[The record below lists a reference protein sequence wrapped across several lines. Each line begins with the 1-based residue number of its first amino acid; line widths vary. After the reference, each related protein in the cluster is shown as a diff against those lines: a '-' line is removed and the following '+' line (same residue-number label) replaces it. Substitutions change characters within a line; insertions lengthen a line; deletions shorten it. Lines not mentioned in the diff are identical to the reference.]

1 MIKFKLSKT
10 SFILL
15 NVFIFLIIIVRSI
28 YLYDVV
34 KNREV
39 LFELII
45 AFLSSFLSL
54 FPFTFSWY
62 KFGKPRL
69 TDWVKFSTFLYL
81 ILNYYL
87 VADKFHLKDV
97 GIYGEVYVNISFIY
111 DTLFVIFVGL
121 LTINI
126 IDLIFLV
133 INFKNVKNTASLK
146 LDSTYVLRNEKIFI
160 YISIIFMV
168 LSYFLL
174 LTGVIGYGSDGEA
187 ASGTYSFLIQIINYF
202 SPLFYFTYVI
212 IRYMSG
218 NNSNLF
224 SNSFKLYNILYIIFG
239 LVAGMK
245 GILIFGIV
253 LFLIPFLASGRGIP
267 LKVIIPLA
275 LFLMVLYPFNSNY
288 REALTNTNSKLT
300 AMQIAAVKTVN
311 IDFSSSLNK
320 STNNYSDRI
329 SMFSYLLFSVE
340 NEPDWN
346 FYKNMERFVYLPV
359 SMIPRIF
366 IPSKPSE
373 ENGLHLQQMIV
384 RGIKNSPTP
393 TVYGWAYLEGG
404 IIFVFLHIAIL
415 SIVLNII
422 QFLSSKGSIFY
433 FIFYSQVLIKSIIIE
448 QDVYFFIAT
457 LFQMIFVYYFFSKIF
472 FKKVISK

>member
-10 SFILL
+10 NFILL
-15 NVFIFLIIIVRSI
+15 NIFIFLIIIIRSI

-34 KNREV
+34 KNREIF
-39 LFELII
+39 FELIM
-45 AFLSSFLSL
+45 AFLSSFFSL
-54 FPFTFSWY
+54 FPFTLSWY
-62 KFGKPRL
+62 KFGRPRL

-81 ILNYYL
+81 IFNYYL
-87 VADKFHLKDV
+87 VSDKFHLKDV
-97 GIYGEVYVNISFIY
+97 GIYGEVYVNISYIY
-111 DTLFVIFVGL
+111 DTLVVIFIGL

-126 IDLIFLV
+126 IDLVFLI
-133 INFKNVKNTASLK
+133 INFKNIKETASLNLK
-146 LDSTYVLRNEKIFI
+146 GNYVLRNEKVFI
-160 YISIIFMV
+160 YISIIFML

-174 LTGVIGYGSDGEA
+174 LTGVIGYGGDEEVIT
-187 ASGTYSFLIQIINYF
+187 GTYSFLIQIISYF

-212 IRYMSG
+212 IKFLSG
-218 NNSNLF
+218 NNSKLF
-224 SNSFKLYNILYIIFG
+224 SNSFKLYNVLYIVFG
-239 LVAGMK
+239 LIAGMK

-267 LKVIIPLA
+267 VKVIIPLI
-275 LFLMVLYPFNSNY
+275 LFLMILYPFNNNY
-288 REALTNTNSKLT
+288 RESLTKTDSKIV

-311 IDFSSSLNK
+311 IDFSGSLNEN
-320 STNNYSDRI
+320 TNSYSDRI
-329 SMFSYLLFSVE
+329 SMFSYLLFSIEKE
-340 NEPDWN
+340 NDWN
-346 FYKNMERFVYLPV
+346 FYKNMERFIYLPV
-359 SMIPRIF
+359 SMIPRVF
-366 IPSKPSE
+366 IPSKPIE
-373 ENGLHLQQMIV
+373 ENGVQLQKMIV
-384 RGIKNSPTP
+384 NGVKNSPTP

-404 IIFVFLHIAIL
+404 VIFVFLHIAIL

-422 QFLSSKGSIFY
+422 QFLPFKGSMFY

>member
-10 SFILL
+10 NFILL
-15 NVFIFLIIIVRSI
+15 NIFIFLIIIVRSI

-39 LFELII
+39 FFELII
-45 AFLSSFLSL
+45 AFLSSILSL
-54 FPFTFSWY
+54 VPFTLSWY
-62 KFGKPRL
+62 KFGRPRL

-87 VADKFHLKDV
+87 VSDKFYLKDV
-97 GIYGEVYVNISFIY
+97 GIYGEVYVNISYIY
-111 DTLFVIFVGL
+111 DTLVVIFVGL

-126 IDLIFLV
+126 IDLVFLV

-160 YISIIFMV
+160 YLSIISMV

-174 LTGVIGYGSDGEA
+174 LTGLIGYGADGEA
-187 ASGTYSFLIQIINYF
+187 ASGSYSFLIQIINYF

-212 IRYMSG
+212 IKFMSG
-218 NNSNLF
+218 NNSKLF

-275 LFLMVLYPFNSNY
+275 LFLIILYPFNSNY
-288 REALTNTNSKLT
+288 REALTNTNSKVT
-300 AMQIAAVKTVN
+300 AMQIAAVKTIN
-311 IDFSSSLNK
+311 IDFSGSLNEN
-320 STNNYSDRI
+320 TNSYSDRI

-340 NEPDWN
+340 KEPDWN

-359 SMIPRIF
+359 SMVPRIL
-366 IPSKPSE
+366 IPSKPAE
-373 ENGLHLQQMIV
+373 ENGAHLQQMIV
-384 RGIKNSPTP
+384 RGVRNSPTP

-404 IIFVFLHIAIL
+404 LIFVFLHIAIL

-422 QFLSSKGSIFY
+422 QFLPFKGSMFY